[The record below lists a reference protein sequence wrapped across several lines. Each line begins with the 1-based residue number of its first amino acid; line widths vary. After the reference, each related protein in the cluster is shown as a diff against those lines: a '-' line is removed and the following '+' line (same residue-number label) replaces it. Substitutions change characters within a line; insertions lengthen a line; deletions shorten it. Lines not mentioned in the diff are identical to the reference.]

1 VARATSDEAPA
12 AGRQRPLPLPTFVWL
27 PALLVAAAVVLPV
40 LYLVVRA
47 AGADEGV
54 LELLLRGRTLRVLI
68 NTTLLATAVTA
79 TSVVLAVPLAWL
91 TTRTDLPGARLW
103 SVLAALPL
111 VVPSYIGGFMVVTV
125 FGPVG
130 TLQRV
135 LEPLTGL
142 SRLPD
147 IYGFPGAWLTLTLF
161 AYPYVLLSV
170 RAGFR
175 GLDPS
180 LEDAAR
186 SLGEGEWTTFRR
198 VTLPLLWP
206 WIQAGALLVSLYV
219 LSDFGAVSIMRFES
233 FTNAIYLQY
242 QAALN
247 RSYAAVLSLVL
258 VALAAGVL
266 VLGEQR
272 GRARFHR
279 LGAGAKR
286 PSRVVALGR
295 WRTTAVL
302 LCAVVA
308 ALGVA
313 MPVGVLAYWLAIGVQ
328 QSDAVARVL
337 VPAARSLYA
346 SALGAGL
353 TLLMALPVAV
363 LSVRYGGALARF
375 TLRLTYVSYALPGL
389 VIALALVFFAAR
401 YAPTVYQTLGLLV
414 FAYAVHFL
422 PQATGPLR
430 SALQQVSPSQE
441 EAARTLGRTA
451 PDVLWSITLPLVRP
465 GVVAA
470 GALVFLTIMKELPA
484 TLLLSPTG
492 FDTLATTIWS
502 DANDGRFGR
511 TGLPALVL
519 LAVSS
524 ASMWLL
530 LGQEGGRA
538 S

>member
-1 VARATSDEAPA
+1 VRAQEARPVA
-12 AGRQRPLPLPTFVWL
+12 AGRGGAVPVPAFLTVPSLLVCGAVLL
-27 PALLVAAAVVLPV
+27 PAA
-40 LYLVVRA
+40 YLVVRA

-54 LELLLRGRTLRVLI
+54 LELLLRGRTARVLL
-68 NTTLLATAVTA
+68 NTLLLAAAVTA
-79 TSVVLAVPLAWL
+79 TSVAVAVPLAWL
-91 TTRTDLPGARLW
+91 TARTDLPGARLW

-130 TLQRV
+130 ALQRA

-142 SRLPD
+142 ARLPD
-147 IYGFPGAWLTLTLF
+147 IHGFAGAWLTLTLF

-180 LEDAAR
+180 LEEASR
-186 SLGEGEWTTFRR
+186 GLGEGEWTTFRR
-198 VTLPLLWP
+198 VTVPLLRP
-206 WIQAGALLVSLYV
+206 WIQAGALLVALYV
-219 LSDFGAVSIMRFES
+219 LSDFGAVAIMRFES
-233 FTNAIYLQY
+233 FTTAIYLQY

-258 VALAAGVL
+258 VVLAAAVL

-286 PSRVVALGR
+286 PARVVPLGR
-295 WRTTAVL
+295 WRPVAVL
-302 LCAVVA
+302 FCAGVA

-313 MPVGVLAYWLAIGVQ
+313 MPVGVLAYWLAIGAQ
-328 QSDAVARVL
+328 HGDALARVL
-337 VPAARSLYA
+337 APTVRSVTA

-353 TLLMALPVAV
+353 TLLMALPIAL
-363 LSVRYGGALARF
+363 LSVRHGGALARL
-375 TLRLTYVSYALPGL
+375 TLRVMYVSYALPGL

-401 YAPTVYQTLGLLV
+401 YAPAVYQTLGLLV

-441 EAARTLGRTA
+441 EAARTLGRTG
-451 PDVLWSITLPLVRP
+451 PDVLWTITLPLVRS
-465 GVVAA
+465 GIVAA
-470 GALVFLTIMKELPA
+470 AALVFLTIMKELPA

-492 FDTLATTIWS
+492 FDTLATTIWT

-511 TGLPALVL
+511 TGPPALVL

-530 LGQEGGRA
+530 LGQEGRRA
-538 S
+538 